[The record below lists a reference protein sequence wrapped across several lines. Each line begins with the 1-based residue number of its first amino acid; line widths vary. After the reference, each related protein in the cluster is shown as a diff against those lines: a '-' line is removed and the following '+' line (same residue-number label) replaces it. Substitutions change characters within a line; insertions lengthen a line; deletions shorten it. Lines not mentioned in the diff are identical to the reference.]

1 MGSKTLNKGQWLIT
15 EGDSRMFHLY
25 RLIEGRV
32 SIHSKGKKINEVEVK
47 PGGTPRVLGILALFN
62 DRKPTASV
70 RAETDVEVET
80 PYMDHIMG
88 LIRNELP
95 LNRDD
100 LSAVIESIELYSAIE
115 RARGR
120 LAEIGTVKLS
130 VPAKGK
136 GEVREVF
143 NELKELYETLSA
155 REKRK

>member
-15 EGDSRMFHLY
+15 EGDTRMFHLY

-32 SIHSKGKKINEVEVK
+32 SVHSKGKKINEIEVK

-62 DRKPTASV
+62 ERKPTASV

-88 LIRNELP
+88 LIKNEMP
-95 LNRDD
+95 INRDD
-100 LSAVIESIELYSAIE
+100 LAAVIESIELYSSIE

-120 LAEIGTVKLS
+120 LAELGSIKLS
-130 VPAKGK
+130 VPPKGK
-136 GEVREVF
+136 GEVKEVF
-143 NELKELYETLSA
+143 NELKELYEKLSD